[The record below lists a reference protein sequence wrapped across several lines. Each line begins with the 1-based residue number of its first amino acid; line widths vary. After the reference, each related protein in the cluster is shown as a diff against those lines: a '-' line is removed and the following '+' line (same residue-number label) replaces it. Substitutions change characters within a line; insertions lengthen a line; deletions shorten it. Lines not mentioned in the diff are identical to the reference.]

1 MSSIL
6 KVDTLQ
12 DVNGNAIISSDGS
25 GNLTPNTFTGLTISG
40 NLSVDGGTIK
50 LDGNYPTGTEN
61 VALGDTALDSVIT
74 GGNYNTAIGA
84 LAGTAITT
92 GDENTLVGS
101 RSGDAITTGSSNT
114 AVGQASL
121 GTNITGNYNTAIGV
135 SSL

>member
-50 LDGNYPTGTEN
+50 LDGNYPINSGN
-61 VALGDTALDSVIT
+61 VALGDATLLALTSGANNVAV
-74 GGNYNTAIGA
+74 GN
-84 LAGTAITT
+84 LAMNDTT
-92 GDENTLVGS
+92 
-101 RSGDAITTGSSNT
+101 SGDANVAVGGLAMYENTTGNSNT
-114 AVGQASL
+114 GIGNNAL
-121 GTNITGNYNTAIGV
+121 RNNLTGNYNTAIGQ
-135 SSL
+135 

>member
-50 LDGNYPTGTEN
+50 LDGNYPTGSDN
-61 VALGDTALDSVIT
+61 VALGRNS
-74 GGNYNTAIGA
+74 
-84 LAGTAITT
+84 LAS
-92 GDENTLVGS
+92 N
-101 RSGDAITTGSSNT
+101 TTGSENISIGSTSLAYNT
-114 AVGQASL
+114 SGNKNVAVGRQAL
-121 GTNITGNYNTAIGV
+121 NNNTTAN
-135 SSL
+135 